1 MTAPPTAHG
10 ARVNPPREA
19 IEAFRVGPA
28 SGAGP
33 AAGGATAATAP
44 RTPPFCVLLGSDY
57 AGKSSVL
64 RELSRI
70 APHIRIIS
78 ADEELLGPGHS
89 LIGRLRRG
97 LVDDVMPA
105 LHRDYS
111 TDFMLTMLQTA
122 VLHLR
127 DSIAR
132 SPADAPVLVDSY
144 YYKMLAKCR
153 LTGQDGHP
161 LFDWWRSFPQ
171 PEQVIFL
178 EVSARTAWRRCGAGR
193 DLNPLEHYGPRAD
206 YASFARFQGDLNAA
220 MREEVHA
227 LPVSSIAEGAQV
239 STVAQ
244 QIREALVVHELI

>member
-1 MTAPPTAHG
+1 MTAPPTPRG
-10 ARVNPPREA
+10 VTVSPPREA
-19 IEAFRVGPA
+19 TEAARVRP
-28 SGAGP
+28 SAGP
-33 AAGGATAATAP
+33 APAGVTAGV
-44 RTPPFCVLLGSDY
+44 TPPFCVLLGSDY
-57 AGKSSVL
+57 AGKSSAL
-64 RELSRI
+64 TELARV
-70 APHIRIIS
+70 APEVRIIS

-97 LVDDVMPA
+97 LVGDVMPA

-111 TDFMLTMLQTA
+111 ADFMLTMLQTA

-127 DSIAR
+127 DSITR
-132 SPADAPVLVDSY
+132 SPAGAPVLVDSY

-178 EVSARTAWRRCGAGR
+178 EVSAETAWRRCGAGR

-220 MREEVHA
+220 MREEVRS
-227 LPVSSIAEGAQV
+227 LPVSFISEGDRV

-244 QIREALVVHELI
+244 EIREALGAHELV